1 MTATYLK
8 IKRHH
13 RAVALGVRSPQHH
26 RDLLL
31 PRHAHG
37 VRPNAIAKSFWISAV
52 WSVMVDKQDNSR
64 EFLRASCE
72 HQDTKLNQNFWGQGR
87 SSFAIRSLINR
98 MPKF

>member
-1 MTATYLK
+1 MAATYRK

-26 RDLLL
+26 RNLLL

-52 WSVMVDKQDNSR
+52 WSVMVDKQDNLR
-64 EFLRASCE
+64 ESTSASCA
-72 HQDTKLNQNFWGQGR
+72 HQDTKLNRNYWGQGR
-87 SSFAIRSLINR
+87 SGFAVRSLIQR